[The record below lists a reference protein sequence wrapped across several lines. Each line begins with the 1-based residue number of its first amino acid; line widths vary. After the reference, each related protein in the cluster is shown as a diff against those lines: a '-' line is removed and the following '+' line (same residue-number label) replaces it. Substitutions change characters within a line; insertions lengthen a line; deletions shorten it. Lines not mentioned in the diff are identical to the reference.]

1 MHKPNESDDLPFLD
15 EPETPPTRPET
26 GAPTGGGQGSPQQ
39 RPAPPSEPAQQAGP
53 AGGDTPPA
61 RKAGPAGSDTPPP
74 QQPITPT
81 PEPEVAAAA
90 ATPEPEP
97 EPEPAA
103 APEPVRRGKSRVI
116 PPAVLASRM
125 QRYSIYLIILAF
137 IIVGANY
144 QALTLSSILWFAAGV
159 TAGFALLCAIAVVLL
174 NAIAW
179 NFDRLARE
187 LRGDLKAVDLS
198 GK

>member
-15 EPETPPTRPET
+15 EPETPPARPGT
-26 GAPTGGGQGSPQQ
+26 GAPAGGDQGTPPPPT
-39 RPAPPSEPAQQAGP
+39 RPAASDTPPAQQARP

-61 RKAGPAGSDTPPP
+61 

-81 PEPEVAAAA
+81 PEPKVAAAA
-90 ATPEPEP
+90 ATPES
-97 EPEPAA
+97 EPEPAPT
-103 APEPVRRGKSRVI
+103 PEPVRRGKSAVI